1 MTRNL
6 SRWLAALGAVALAAP
21 AAHAMLKAAVPVGA
35 PYLVC
40 QSAAPGMS
48 HTGSTTET
56 TLATCAIPAGAMGA
70 NGCLEVDAYFTYTNS
85 VSTKTIRARF
95 SGAAGSIY
103 GTAGATT
110 NAGTRFVGLMICNR
124 NAADSQVGTNG
135 ASYGW
140 PPITSA
146 ADTTA
151 ATTLVLTGHLAN
163 AADTVSLESYSVK
176 LQGN

>member
-35 PYLVC
+35 PYVLC
-40 QSAAPGMS
+40 QSGEAVS

-56 TLATCAIPAGAMGA
+56 ALATCTIPAGAMGTS
-70 NGCLEVDAYFTYTNS
+70 GCLDINAYFTYTNS
-85 VSTKTIRARF
+85 GNTKTVRARF

-110 NAGTRFVGLMICNR
+110 NAGTRFVGLTICNR

-135 ASYGW
+135 ATFAW
-140 PPITSA
+140 PAITSA
-146 ADTTA
+146 VDTTA
-151 ATTLVLTGHLAN
+151 VTTVVLTGALAN
-163 AADTVSLESYSVK
+163 AGDTVSLESYSVK